1 MDTPAAESQYYLNK
15 KVFSYVSQ
23 TNCKVL
29 KSSTIKTNSL
39 FSLVKKIFFANI
51 FSLQMQNL
59 TTCVAVCN

>member
-29 KSSTIKTNSL
+29 KSNTIKTNSL
-39 FSLVKKIFFANI
+39 FSLVKKIFFCKYFFVANAKPHY
-51 FSLQMQNL
+51 LCG
-59 TTCVAVCN
+59 CV